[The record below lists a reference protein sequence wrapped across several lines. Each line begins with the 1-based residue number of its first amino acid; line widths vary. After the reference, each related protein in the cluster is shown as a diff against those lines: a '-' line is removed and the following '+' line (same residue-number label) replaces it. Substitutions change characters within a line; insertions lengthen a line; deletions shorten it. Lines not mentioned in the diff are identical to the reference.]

1 MGFQQGLSGL
11 SASSKSLDVI
21 GHNIANANTV
31 GMKTGRAEFSELVAS
46 SLGLSTGTGAG
57 LGVAVANVS
66 TQFTQGSISITG
78 ADTDVAINGGG
89 FFQVTQPDG
98 STAFT
103 RAGNF
108 KIDKD
113 GYLLTNSKA
122 KVAGY
127 QLDPNT
133 GIKTSTTAGPLQLPT
148 SKPVPASATTV
159 ISAEFNLDARILN
172 NTALTAA
179 GKAINPRSTFGTSLN
194 AFDSQGVPTP
204 VTLYFEK
211 TATANEWK
219 VYGGLDVAASVAPPV
234 TAVTFTSLGTIQFDP
249 SGKITSAVSAVP
261 AVPPP
266 TGFSLNLAAGT
277 IASSNPN
284 QPPPGKLPTAITLK
298 LDNVTQFGNRFSVSN
313 LTQDGYT
320 SGEVTGVGIGDDG
333 RITARYSN
341 GQTQYVGQM
350 ALANFRNVQGLAP
363 LGGSLYAETSD
374 SGQPVPGA
382 PGEGNFGTLRSG
394 ALEDSNVDLT
404 AELVNMMTAQRAYQA
419 NAQTIKTQDQVM
431 QTLVNLR

>member
-11 SASSKSLDVI
+11 NASSKSLDVI

-31 GMKTGRAEFSELVAS
+31 GMKSDRAEFSELVAS
-46 SLGLSTGTGAG
+46 SLGLSTGTGSG
-57 LGVAVANVS
+57 LGVAVASVS

-78 ADTDVAINGGG
+78 VDTDVAINGGG
-89 FFQVTQPDG
+89 FFQVAQPDG

-127 QLDPNT
+127 QLNPTT
-133 GIKTSTTAGPLQLPT
+133 GAKTSTTPGPLQLPT
-148 SKPVPASATTV
+148 SKPIPAAATQSIT
-159 ISAEFNLDARILN
+159 AEFNLDARIQDN
-172 NTALTAA
+172 AALTAA
-179 GKAINPRSTFGTSLN
+179 GAAINPRSTFGTSLN
-194 AFDSQGVPTP
+194 VYDSEGVPTP

-211 TATANEWK
+211 TATADTWDVFK
-219 VYGGLDVAASVAPPV
+219 GLKDIPNVGDNV
-234 TAVTFTSLGTIQFDP
+234 TALGQVTFNAA
-249 SGKITSAVSAVP
+249 GKITGPAAVAP
-261 AVPPP
+261 A
-266 TGFSLNLAAGT
+266 TGFALGIPANT
-277 IASSNPN
+277 IASPNPN
-284 QPPPGKLPTAITLK
+284 LAPASKLPQAITLQ

-333 RITARYSN
+333 KITARYSN
-341 GQTQYVGQM
+341 GQTQYAGQI
-350 ALANFRNVQGLAP
+350 ALANFRNVQGLTP
-363 LGGSLYAETSD
+363 LGASMYAETAA

-382 PGEGNFGTLRSG
+382 PGEGNFGSLRSG

-419 NAQTIKTQDQVM
+419 NAQTIKTEDQVM